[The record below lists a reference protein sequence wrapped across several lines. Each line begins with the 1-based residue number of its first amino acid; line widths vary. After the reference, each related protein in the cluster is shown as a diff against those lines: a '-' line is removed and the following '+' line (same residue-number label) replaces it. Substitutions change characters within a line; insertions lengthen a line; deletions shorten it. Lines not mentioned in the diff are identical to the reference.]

1 MYFMKKISK
10 KDLKE
15 LEKFKKLNIIEN
27 MIKRTDLENTLL
39 SNSSKDSESVSDSFI
54 DSVLNKE
61 SNDPNI
67 DKKLKI
73 IEELTK
79 KINENNENSLK
90 SRKTK
95 IKLLKKALLER
106 LAVKSKSKNAA
117 PKKKKS
123 ARIKIKLLKKALA
136 KKQK

>member
-1 MYFMKKISK
+1 MKKISK